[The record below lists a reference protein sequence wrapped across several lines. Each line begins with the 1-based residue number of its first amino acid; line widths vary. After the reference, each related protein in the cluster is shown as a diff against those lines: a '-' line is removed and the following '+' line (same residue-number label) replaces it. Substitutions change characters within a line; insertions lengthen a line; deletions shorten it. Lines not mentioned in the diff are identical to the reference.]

1 MSLSSSDID
10 MTKDKVVYLLYQAC
24 RCILKILLEFLEG
37 GPDLVSRRQM
47 SDSLK
52 LTQLEAR
59 EQSVA
64 SFIVRIMKLHL
75 NWSDSFTCS
84 IERNNEPNFPNSIP
98 NNLEN
103 TDM

>member
-1 MSLSSSDID
+1 MII
-10 MTKDKVVYLLYQAC
+10 A
-24 RCILKILLEFLEG
+24 LLEFLEG